1 MGDDAAMTAILY
13 PIADNGDKALAAPN
27 GRAARER
34 DAGRLAG
41 EDVAF
46 VSELVGPAFATR
58 EAALDAYAGRIEDDR
73 PGRRSAP
80 EAEDRY
86 CRLVEALAEGARARA
101 VRPAYE
107 DGRRWPA
114 PAAPAPRT
122 VWRLEISYWRP
133 LSAPG
138 ASADGAQARRARR
151 RRGGGAL
158 SPDTLR
164 AIAAQPLRPVEPQ
177 QPLDI
182 GLFEVRLPEAPHIVV
197 SDE

>member
-1 MGDDAAMTAILY
+1 MTAILY
-13 PIADNGDKALAAPN
+13 PIADNGDKALAGPV

-46 VSELVGPAFATR
+46 VSELVGPAFASR
-58 EAALDAYAGRIEDDR
+58 EAALDAYAGRVEDER
-73 PGRRSAP
+73 PGRRSAT

-86 CRLVEALAEGARARA
+86 CRLVEALAEGVRPKP
-101 VRPAYE
+101 VRPAYQ

-114 PAAPAPRT
+114 PATPAPRT

-133 LSAPG
+133 ISAPG
-138 ASADGAQARRARR
+138 ASAGGHQARRARR
-151 RRGGGAL
+151 RRGGDAL
-158 SPDTLR
+158 SADTLR

-182 GLFEVRLPEAPHIVV
+182 GLFEVRLPEAPHIVI

>member
-1 MGDDAAMTAILY
+1 MGDDAPMTAILY
-13 PIADNGDKALAAPN
+13 PVADNGDKALAAPI

-34 DAGRLAG
+34 DARRLAG
-41 EDVAF
+41 EDIAF
-46 VSELVGPAFATR
+46 VSELVGPAFASR
-58 EAALDAYAGRIEDDR
+58 DAALDAYAGRLEDDR
-73 PGRRSAP
+73 PGRRSAT

-86 CRLVEALAEGARARA
+86 CRLVESLAEGARSKP

-122 VWRLEISYWRP
+122 VWRLEVSYWRP
-133 LSAPG
+133 ISAPG
-138 ASADGAQARRARR
+138 AGADGRQARRARR
-151 RRGGGAL
+151 RRGGEAL
-158 SPDTLR
+158 TADTLR